1 MAGSSSASTRGT
13 KRTSPVKTTATTD
26 TFSQPKLT
34 FSSKPR
40 QDQHSYFIS
49 PSPPRPQ
56 PKSQRIKKN
65 ITASS
70 SSTDRNQA
78 PPSQL
83 WVDRFPPTTT
93 ASLAVHRAKIDQVRT
108 WLSEALTAPPSIRAY
123 RRLLVLTGPSGS
135 GKSATIRALSSSQEL
150 DFDIVEWEN
159 TWGNNI
165 GAEFTPSSQAGPSR
179 FVPTSQSATQLFA
192 DFLASSSRFGTL
204 EMASDQPDDNTG
216 GDGLIA
222 TARPV
227 STLTASTSTLPTT
240 SQLLMPPPPLPQ
252 PPSTQ
257 STDTKKKTRRI
268 ILLDDL
274 PNLSH
279 PPTRLAFQSTLAT
292 LLSHTQAQSKQQKSN
307 ALPPPIVL
315 LLSDSTGREADAS
328 VASDALAG
336 RSSAFSWRRD
346 EELNLRS
353 VLGDELRRDPRVA
366 DIKFNPVAPTILKKA
381 LVRIL
386 DLVHTTPSPSPSPTR
401 SRTASSS
408 SSSSKRDKPFEA
420 ELIKLLSDADGS
432 KEEEG
437 DHHNNAKRTAI
448 ERPTGGDLRSAI
460 TQLQFVL
467 ECPSPSAF
475 VEGAKKGAKRDRKG
489 TVVKGKGWEIEEPKI
504 RARKIL
510 ASVSRRESN
519 LPLFHA
525 VGRVLYNKRIG
536 DPGGS
541 DDESSAPP
549 KKSNKGR
556 KVEESSQE
564 EEEGGEGGKKKGG
577 LWARLRRGE
586 KEEMWTDLP
595 EHWKELDRRP
605 SKINLEALWAQS
617 PVDPSLLQLYLHHN
631 FPSFCSEIEECSAGL
646 EYISSA
652 DSDLRIWTESW
663 THTSLSAYYAFLLS
677 TGGILLSLPSPIPPV
692 RPTTST
698 SFRAGAGAAPMNGRT
713 RHRQLRKSAFF
724 DGLKRTR
731 EMGEELD
738 DVAHW
743 ILRSSTVGGGAE
755 GARPMGGG
763 GLLLAGFGGGGGG
776 GVRTELSSLST
787 VSRTAL
793 AVEVVPLLAK
803 LSRLSDA
810 GLAGGGGSA
819 GMRSG
824 KMQAGAAGPSSTQRT
839 QPNRPPHT
847 ALRYPPSILH
857 IGQFDHLTASQAAQS
872 AFSLRTDALDDSGL
886 LGGAD
891 DDDIG
896 ADESAA
902 GAGLPPAAVSSD
914 GGAGGGGGPTQ
925 NGPVWT
931 EQVKAESFSG
941 YQGQQEDE
949 RQTGEEL
956 EGLMMFGDGAG
967 NGDAYSG
974 LMDSDDEILS
984 DL

>member
-1 MAGSSSASTRGT
+1 MAGSSSAATRGT
-13 KRTSPVKTTATTD
+13 TGGKKRTSPVKPSPTTD

-40 QDQHSYFIS
+40 QDQHSYFLS

-179 FVPTSQSATQLFA
+179 FVSTSQSATQLFA

-216 GDGLIA
+216 GDGPTA

-227 STLTASTSTLPTT
+227 STPTASTSTLPTT

-252 PPSTQ
+252 PPSSQ
-257 STDTKKKTRRI
+257 STDTKNKTRRI

-279 PPTRLAFQSTLAT
+279 PPTRLAFQSTLAS

-307 ALPPPIVL
+307 AQPPPIVL

-328 VASDALAG
+328 VASDALVG

-353 VLGDELRRDPRVA
+353 VLGDELRRDPRVV

-386 DLVHTTPSPSPSPTR
+386 DLVHTTSTPSPSPTR
-401 SRTASSS
+401 SRTT
-408 SSSSKRDKPFEA
+408 SKRDKPFEA

-432 KEEEG
+432 KEGEG
-437 DHHNNAKRTAI
+437 GDHNNAKRTAI

-460 TQLQFVL
+460 TQMQFVL
-467 ECPSPSAF
+467 ECPAPSSF
-475 VEGAKKGAKRDRKG
+475 VEGVRKGAKRDRKG
-489 TVVKGKGWEIEEPKI
+489 TVVKGKGREIEEPKI

-525 VGRVLYNKRIG
+525 VGRVLYNKRLG

-541 DDESSAPP
+541 DDESSAPL

-556 KVEESSQE
+556 KVEESSE
-564 EEEGGEGGKKKGG
+564 EEEDGGEGGKKKKGG

-677 TGGILLSLPSPIPPV
+677 TGGILLTLPSPIPPV
-692 RPTTST
+692 RPTTTS
-698 SFRAGAGAAPMNGRT
+698 SFRTGAGAGATPMNGRT

-743 ILRSSTVGGGAE
+743 ILRSSVGSAE
-755 GARPMGGG
+755 GARPVGG
-763 GLLLAGFGGGGGG
+763 GLLAGFGGG

-803 LSRLSDA
+803 MSRLSDA
-810 GLAGGGGSA
+810 GLAGGSA
-819 GMRSG
+819 GIGMRSG
-824 KMQAGAAGPSSTQRT
+824 KMQVGGAGPSPTQRT
-839 QPNRPPHT
+839 QTSKPPRT
-847 ALRYPPSILH
+847 ALNYPPSILH

-891 DDDIG
+891 DDDDVG
-896 ADESAA
+896 AAEES
-902 GAGLPPAAVSSD
+902 LPPAAVSSD
-914 GGAGGGGGPTQ
+914 GGGGGPTQ

-941 YQGQQEDE
+941 YQGQE
-949 RQTGEEL
+949 GEERKTEEEL
-956 EGLMMFGDGAG
+956 DGLLLGDGVREG
-967 NGDAYSG
+967 EGYSG